1 MAVLLTHRL
10 VNRKPLPKERKNM
23 VETGLNF
30 DLNGQVA
37 LVTGAASGLG
47 AATARILA
55 HHKARVVC
63 GDMNEKG
70 AQKIADEI
78 GARALYLDVA
88 EPNSAEAAI
97 REILDAEGRI
107 DVLVNNAGV
116 DFIRSTTEMTLDE
129 WDRVQH
135 VNLRAPWLLS
145 RAVFPHMV
153 ERGEGRIVNVSSTA
167 SKKGWENATAYA
179 ASKHGVMGLTQALHA
194 EGREHGI
201 KVMAVVAGGM
211 RTNFFR
217 TLDPP
222 PPPENLQPPENVAN
236 CILFMVCQPAESVIQ
251 ELIVTPV
258 TETSYP

>member
-1 MAVLLTHRL
+1 MA
-10 VNRKPLPKERKNM
+10 
-23 VETGLNF
+23 ETRLNF
-30 DLNGQVA
+30 DLNGQIA

-55 HHKARVVC
+55 HQKARVIC
-63 GDMNEKG
+63 ADTNEKG
-70 AQKIADEI
+70 AQKVAEGI
-78 GARALYLDVA
+78 GARALHLDVA
-88 EPNSAEAAI
+88 EPTSAEAAI
-97 REILDAEGRI
+97 REILDTESRI
-107 DVLVNNAGV
+107 DILVNNAGV
-116 DFIRSTTEMTLDE
+116 DFIRSATEMSLEE
-129 WDRVQH
+129 WDRVQQ

-145 RAVFPHMV
+145 RAVFPHMA

-211 RTNFFR
+211 RTNFFK

-222 PPPENLQPPENVAN
+222 PPLENLQPPENVAN
-236 CILFMVCQPAESVIQ
+236 CILFMICQPAESVVQ